1 MAEYGDRF
9 SIEQAIAEEALAK
22 DQSYLTNAVSLAGT
36 KGAGMMYEAIMRG
49 ESQGNMWETFGNML
63 TGRGQGQ
70 DPRLARQEELYAIF
84 EKYGNPENY
93 EEMVEIANVLR
104 TSGFPDEA
112 ALAMK
117 EANEFK
123 NAETNR
129 LNALKTTATKP
140 DYNLQARNYWA
151 LQTNKKTWTGSL
163 DQQRELLS
171 DMVGMGFGGTT
182 PYNALAKNIEE
193 EDDKILAKE
202 KGIEA
207 GALEISKRYASRDI
221 VTTESALS
229 NVERLIATYDADPS
243 REGDIPGVN
252 WLERNVEVLFKDM
265 PEWTNNIAKALANIN
280 IKGEGQA
287 AQEFIQAI
295 AVVKNML
302 LKKRSGAA
310 VTESEYVRFLEE
322 LKGGVY
328 SGDSGMRNFITQ
340 LRRVVDEDKANI
352 MAGYSSESQN
362 RYKKRAGIH
371 PTLTACEIMN
381 SKECKAEF
389 DKLPPGSIY
398 FVPGN
403 DKRYQ
408 KPGGEET

>member
-1 MAEYGDRF
+1 MLDNVFDTSTLLADERARVATEAAGLTRGKGAVYLAAKGGERMAQGVRSMLGVEDPAVTKINDLK
-9 SIEQAIAEEALAK
+9 SILQKYESGINTAEQALSAASELRMGGYLDYAKQMEEFAVNLA
-22 DQSYLTNAVSLAGT
+22 
-36 KGAGMMYEAIMRG
+36 
-49 ESQGNMWETFGNML
+49 
-63 TGRGQGQ
+63 
-70 DPRLARQEELYAIF
+70 
-84 EKYGNPENY
+84 
-93 EEMVEIANVLR
+93 
-104 TSGFPDEA
+104 
-112 ALAMK
+112 
-117 EANEFK
+117 

-129 LNALKTTATKP
+129 INAEKTTATKP
-140 DYNLQARNYWA
+140 DYNLQARNYYA
-151 LQTNKKTWTGSL
+151 LQTLKDTWGGTL
-163 DQQRELLS
+163 DEHRDLLIE
-171 DMVGMGFGGTT
+171 MGGMGFLGTT
-182 PYNALAKNIEE
+182 PYNALAKYIEE
-193 EDDKILAKE
+193 EDDKIIAKE
-202 KGIEA
+202 ASVEA
-207 GALEISKRYASRDI
+207 GALAISKVYADRDI
-221 VTTESALS
+221 VTTESALA
-229 NVERLIATYDADPS
+229 NVERLIAKWDADPS

-252 WLERNVEVLFKDM
+252 WLEKNVEVLFKDM
-265 PEWTNNIAKALANIN
+265 PEWTNNIAKALAGIN

>member
-1 MAEYGDRF
+1 M
-9 SIEQAIAEEALAK
+9 
-22 DQSYLTNAVSLAGT
+22 AVSVELPGMFDLQAAKEQQSHKTGYEAAQIPLGRVPIYASSVGGDIYNEGLMGLAGMLG
-36 KGAGMMYEAIMRG
+36 GAPDPETAKQQKVAEIMER
-49 ESQGNMWETFGNML
+49 
-63 TGRGQGQ
+63 
-70 DPRLARQEELYAIF
+70 
-84 EKYGNPENY
+84 
-93 EEMVEIANVLR
+93 
-104 TSGFPDEA
+104 FPDPETSEDMMKVYHALNA
-112 ALAMK
+112 AGIYDFAGQIFNMATALR
-117 EANEFK
+117 NQ
-123 NAETNR
+123 ETNL
-129 LNALKTTATKP
+129 LNTQKTTTTKP
-140 DYNLQARNYWA
+140 DYNLQARNYYA
-151 LQTNKKTWTGSL
+151 LATQRKDWTGSL
-163 DQQRELLS
+163 DQQRELLQE
-171 DMVGMGFGGTT
+171 MGGMGFLGTT
-182 PYNALAKNIEE
+182 PYNALAKYIEE
-193 EDDKILAKE
+193 EDDKIIAKE
-202 KGIEA
+202 ASVEA
-207 GALEISKRYASRDI
+207 GALAISKRYADRDI
-221 VTTESALS
+221 ITTESALS